1 MDFDFTPEQSQ
12 FKDELREFLRAEVPL
27 EKQEV
32 FGQWSEEQYQ
42 FGREINLKLAA
53 RNWLAIGLPEEYGG
67 GGKGAIERG
76 ILAEELGYGR
86 VPKAGFIGLG
96 IVAPAIMAFGTKD
109 QKDLYLSPIA
119 KGEVEYCQGFSEPNV
134 GSDLAS
140 LELRAERD
148 GDGYVLN
155 GAKMFT
161 SYAFQADYI
170 YLLARTDPQ
179 AEKHRGISLFIVDM
193 KTSGISLQPLPY
205 INGEMAAQVDF
216 DNVCLPWSS
225 LIGEENRGW
234 YQAMTTLDYER
245 SGLGRYGS
253 VRRVFDDITDFC
265 NDSAPDGG
273 QPLAE
278 HPLVRHQLA
287 DRRLGMETWKLLCWR
302 VAWLQ
307 STGATPNAEASIA
320 FLYGTDE
327 RLRFAEMAMEVL
339 GPYATLR
346 NGSGQAP
353 LLGNIEGIHREAM
366 HLHGAGTTEIHRN
379 IIAQR
384 GLGMPRQ

>member
-1 MDFDFTPEQSQ
+1 M
-12 FKDELREFLRAEVPL
+12 